1 MIKVFSILRGTNIE
15 YEINMLIEKGV
26 SYISKFEEV
35 LGIVGTYNDV
45 EILYNNG
52 LGKTELFLIINGSI
66 EERFFVD
73 KGAEV
78 TTIEQLK
85 KIIVNDNLSSQKTV
99 QRISYKVELLLTGR
113 KVWRINSRGKQ
124 IA

>member
-1 MIKVFSILRGTNIE
+1 MIKVFSILSGTNIE

-66 EERFFVD
+66 EDHFFVD

-78 TTIEQLK
+78 ITIEQLK
-85 KIIVNDNLSSQKTV
+85 KIIANDNLSSQITV